1 MQHFKKCEL
10 GFIVWTSHLSGFM
23 CSGEEEAR
31 REYISSQLPTDA
43 ESRRLL
49 SKEYI

>member
-10 GFIVWTSHLSGFM
+10 GFIVWESHLSCFM

-31 REYISSQLPTDA
+31 REYIASQLPRDA
-43 ESRRLL
+43 DSHRLL
-49 SKEYI
+49 SKQCI

>member
-10 GFIVWTSHLSGFM
+10 GFIVWASHFSGFV

-31 REYISSQLPTDA
+31 REYIASQLPRDA
-43 ESRRLL
+43 DSCRLL

>member
-10 GFIVWTSHLSGFM
+10 DFIVWASHLSGFM
-23 CSGEEEAR
+23 CSGGEEAR
-31 REYISSQLPTDA
+31 REYIVSQLPRDA
-43 ESRRLL
+43 DSRRLL